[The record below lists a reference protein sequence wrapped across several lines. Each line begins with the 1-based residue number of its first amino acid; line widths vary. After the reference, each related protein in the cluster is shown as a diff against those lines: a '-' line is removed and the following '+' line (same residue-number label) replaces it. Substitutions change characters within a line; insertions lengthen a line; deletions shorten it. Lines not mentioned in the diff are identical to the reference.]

1 VKIDVDY
8 ASKPFGGW
16 SPGSSSITSSSSQ
29 ALSLLT
35 EAMASFAPG
44 IGVSN
49 SLSADKVQDDV
60 VSQTVLAINGHS

>member
-1 VKIDVDY
+1 MKIDVDY

-35 EAMASFAPG
+35 EEMASFAPG

>member
-1 VKIDVDY
+1 
-8 ASKPFGGW
+8 
-16 SPGSSSITSSSSQ
+16 
-29 ALSLLT
+29 
-35 EAMASFAPG
+35 MASFAPG